1 MLKVCIMT
9 PEKVFLD
16 VETDELILP
25 TNTGQI
31 GILENHSP
39 ILTGLDIGIMLI
51 REGDPTSN
59 SSKWNSI
66 GLLGGFA
73 LVKENKIIILVNE
86 ALEKSTLDLAKVKE
100 SLEKTE
106 EALKNPTDLSA
117 KEKIRLNLALK
128 KERVKFQLLNP

>member
-16 VETDELILP
+16 VETSELILP

-31 GILENHSP
+31 GILNNHSP
-39 ILTGLDIGIMLI
+39 ILTGLDIGIMLVK
-51 REGDPTSN
+51 EEE
-59 SSKWNSI
+59 KWNSI

-73 LVKENKIIILVNE
+73 LVKENKVIILVNE
-86 ALEKSTLDLAKVKE
+86 ALEKSTLDLAKVKA

-106 EALKNPTDLSA
+106 TSLKNSADLSA
-117 KEKIRLNLALK
+117 KEKIQLNLTLK
-128 KERVKFQLLNP
+128 KERVKFQLLNA

>member
-16 VETDELILP
+16 VETSELILP

-31 GILENHSP
+31 GILDNHSP
-39 ILTGLDIGIMLI
+39 ILTGLDIGIMLV
-51 REGDPTSN
+51 REEE
-59 SSKWNSI
+59 KWNSI

-73 LVKENKIIILVNE
+73 LVKENKVIILVNE
-86 ALEKSTLDLAKVKE
+86 ALEKSTLDLAKVKA

-106 EALKNPTDLSA
+106 TSLKNSSDLSA
-117 KEKIRLNLALK
+117 KEKIQLNLTLK
-128 KERVKFQLLNP
+128 KERVKFQLLNA